1 MRVLMLGWEFPPNKS
16 GGLGTAC
23 YGITSALVKKGTEV
37 LFVLPQTDLTE
48 HPVSHVKMRSAS
60 GTLVPE
66 AMKDVT
72 TETSSYLTT
81 DTGTNTYTVKTGETG
96 GKVVSEGAETVT
108 ADSSIDEL
116 HKYTSRLVVRGI
128 HSTLQPYFTAQTYE
142 EYINSLISTDAINKA
157 TSTITLPSGESV
169 TPTADVLTNIAE
181 TFTKTTKH
189 TSEKTLI
196 SDGIRW
202 NKIQL
207 QGGYGKDLMSEV
219 YRYSLAAAQI
229 ALEEDFDVVHVHD
242 WMTYPAGILIK
253 KLTGKP
259 LVAHIHALEHDR
271 SGDSVNPVVS
281 HIEWAGMTAAD
292 RVVAV
297 SHYTK
302 NEVMQQYKIPGEKI
316 SVVHNALNRGD
327 YKNSFSKTLPPHKE
341 KRVLFMSRITFQ
353 KGPDYFIEAARLVH
367 EKMPDV
373 HFVMAGSGDMY
384 LRMVRRV
391 SQLRLGTVFHFPG
404 FQTGANVER
413 MYASCDLYVMPS
425 VSEPFGIAPLEAM
438 ICDMPVIISRQS
450 GVSEVVQNALKV
462 DFWDI
467 QELANKICAVL
478 AYPKLA
484 EVMVKNSREDL
495 GRIRWSNAAIHLN
508 DIYREVIDRR

>member
-23 YGITSALVKKGTEV
+23 YGITSALVKKGVDV

-66 AMKDVT
+66 PVKEYSTETQEYET
-72 TETSSYLTT
+72 TETETVNREVRT
-81 DTGTNTYTVKTGETG
+81 KIPGGKTVKPGS
-96 GKVVSEGAETVT
+96 KVTTPRTIE
-108 ADSSIDEL
+108 EL
-116 HKYTSRLVVRGI
+116 QKYTSHLMIKGI
-128 HSTLQPYFTAQTYE
+128 RTSLQPYLTPETYE
-142 EYINSLISTDAINKA
+142 EYIDQLISTEDIKSKNIFETVEIPAEETVVPDA
-157 TSTITLPSGESV
+157 EM
-169 TPTADVLTNIAE
+169 LTNIAD
-181 TFTKTTKH
+181 TITKTAKR
-189 TSEKTLI
+189 TSSRTLV
-196 SDGIRW
+196 SDGVKW

-229 ALEEDFDVVHVHD
+229 ALNEDFDVVHVHD

-271 SGDSVNPVVS
+271 SGDNLNTVVA
-281 HIEWAGMTAAD
+281 HIEWAGMSAAD

-302 NEVMQQYKIPGEKI
+302 GEVIQQYKIPAEKI

-367 EKMPDV
+367 ERMPDV

-404 FQTGANVER
+404 FQTGPNVER

-450 GVSEVVQNALKV
+450 GVAEVVQNALKV

-467 QELANKICAVL
+467 QEMANKICAVL

-495 GRIRWSNAAIHLN
+495 GRIRWANAATQLK
-508 DIYREVIDRR
+508 DIYSEFLD